1 MEYRYVRFRQGAGVG
16 RITIDRPES
25 LNSLTIDVMR
35 ELDHALRA
43 GEADE
48 AIRVIVLTGTGDKA
62 FIAGGDIKY
71 MSKANAADLLNEQT
85 EGQEIIRHME
95 ELRKP
100 IIARI
105 NGVALGGGTELAL
118 ACDMRIASEKARFG
132 LPEITLGIIPG
143 YGGTQRLA
151 RLVGAGKAKELMMTG
166 DIISAQEALS
176 IGLVNRVVAHAELDE
191 EVDKLAKK
199 LCERPPLGLQMVK
212 ETVNYGLQ
220 MDLSSGIRFEARI
233 FNILFNSED
242 RKEGMAAFLEKRK
255 PTFSGK

>member
-1 MEYRYVRFRQGAGVG
+1 MSYRYIIFSKNNGVG
-16 RITIDRPES
+16 KVEINRPDS

-35 ELDHALRA
+35 ELDHALK
-43 GEADE
+43 GIEADE
-48 AIRVIVLTGTGDKA
+48 SLKVAVLTGAGDKA

-71 MSKANAADLLNEQT
+71 MEKVSASILLNEQT
-85 EGQEIIRHME
+85 EGQNIIRGME

-100 IIARI
+100 LIARI
-105 NGVALGGGTELAL
+105 NGVALGGGTEVAL
-118 ACDMRIASEKARFG
+118 ACDIRIASEKARFG

-166 DIISAQEALS
+166 DIISAEEALR
-176 IGLVNRVVAHAELDE
+176 IGLVNRVVPHEQLDE

-220 MDLSSGIRFEARI
+220 MDLNSAIRMEARV

-242 RKEGMAAFLEKRK
+242 RKEGMSAFLEKRK
-255 PTFSGK
+255 PVFSGR